1 MSERT
6 LQQQVLQEAQ
16 EAVAPLRLVVD
27 DLVVQRAGKRR
38 LVRIAVDDDLSAL
51 DPGDETT
58 PVEPVAL
65 DTVADATRLID
76 AALESSDAMGPA
88 PYVLEVTSPGLSR
101 PLTQPRHFRRNVGRL
116 ITAQLREGGDVTGR
130 IVAAGAD
137 GVRLSDVTGSGSAAG
152 SGQAGRTGSGS
163 DPGGNDPG
171 ERFVEYAALSRAQV
185 QVEFNRP
192 GAPENDEA
200 DELDADTDPHSE
212 EQED

>member
-6 LQQQVLQEAQ
+6 LQQQLLQEAQ

-38 LVRIAVDDDLSAL
+38 LVRIAVDDDLSSL

-116 ITAQLREGGDVTGR
+116 VTAQLRDGGDVTGR
-130 IVAAGAD
+130 IAAAGAD
-137 GVRLSDVTGSGSAAG
+137 GVRLSDATGSGLVAG
-152 SGQAGRTGSGS
+152 SGQAGRTGSGH
-163 DPGGNDPG
+163 DAGGNDPG

-192 GAPENDEA
+192 GAPEND
-200 DELDADTDPHSE
+200 DLDDDTDPHSE

>member
-6 LQQQVLQEAQ
+6 LQQQLLQEAQ

-38 LVRIAVDDDLSAL
+38 LVRIAVDDDLSSL

-116 ITAQLREGGDVTGR
+116 VTAQLREGGELTGR
-130 IVAAGAD
+130 IAAAGAD
-137 GVRLSDVTGSGSAAG
+137 GVRLTDATGPAAAGPTGSRPGS
-152 SGQAGRTGSGS
+152 
-163 DPGGNDPG
+163 GNDPG
-171 ERFVEYAALSRAQV
+171 GRFVEYAALSRAQV

-192 GAPENDEA
+192 GAPEND
-200 DELDADTDPHSE
+200 DLDDDTDPHSE

>member
-38 LVRIAVDDDLSAL
+38 LVRIAVDDDLSSL

-88 PYVLEVTSPGLSR
+88 PYVLEVTSPGLSG

-116 ITAQLREGGDVTGR
+116 VTAQLRDGGEVTGR
-130 IVAAGAD
+130 IAAAGAD
-137 GVRLSDVTGSGSAAG
+137 GVRLSGATGSGPTGPAG
-152 SGQAGRTGSGS
+152 HTGSGN

-171 ERFVEYAALSRAQV
+171 EQFVEYAALSRAQV

-192 GAPENDEA
+192 GAPEND
-200 DELDADTDPHSE
+200 DLDADTDPHSE

>member
-38 LVRIAVDDDLSAL
+38 LVRIAVDDDLSSL

-76 AALESSDAMGPA
+76 ASLESSDAMGPA

-116 ITAQLREGGDVTGR
+116 VTAQLRDGGEVTGR
-130 IVAAGAD
+130 IAAAGAD
-137 GVRLSDVTGSGSAAG
+137 GVRLSGATGSGPTGPAG
-152 SGQAGRTGSGS
+152 HTGS
-163 DPGGNDPG
+163 GNDPG
-171 ERFVEYAALSRAQV
+171 EQFVEYAALSRAQV

-192 GAPENDEA
+192 GAPEND
-200 DELDADTDPHSE
+200 DLDADTDPHSE

>member
-116 ITAQLREGGDVTGR
+116 VTAQLRDGGEVTGR
-130 IVAAGAD
+130 IAAAGAD
-137 GVRLSDVTGSGSAAG
+137 GVRLSGATGSGPTGPAG
-152 SGQAGRTGSGS
+152 HTGSGN

-171 ERFVEYAALSRAQV
+171 EQFVEYAALSRAQV

-192 GAPENDEA
+192 GAPEND
-200 DELDADTDPHSE
+200 DLDADTDPHSE